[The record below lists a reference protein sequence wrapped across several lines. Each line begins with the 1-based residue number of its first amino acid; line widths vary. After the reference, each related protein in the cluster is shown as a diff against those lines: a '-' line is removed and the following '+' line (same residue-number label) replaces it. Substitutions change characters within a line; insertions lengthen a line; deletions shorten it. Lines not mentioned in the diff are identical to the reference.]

1 MPTLQ
6 KEEYTIVYT
15 KNFEILFAKLKKQKN
30 INDIK
35 PIDLLKIHFQI
46 TKKENIIGLSLF
58 LIFLFIRISD
68 SIATSIFVDSF

>member
-1 MPTLQ
+1 LPTLQ